1 MVFKMCC
8 VKIFMTL
15 FLTFSTP
22 QVYTPRLTNCLSI
35 KPANLDKV
43 QLDLDEKSH
52 QHVAF
57 WPRGSSARVP
67 VSQLEGFPTEWQREK
82 HFLVQS
88 LGWRSPEILGGVEH
102 PGRPKPCWDA
112 IQ

>member
-1 MVFKMCC
+1 M
-8 VKIFMTL
+8 
-15 FLTFSTP
+15 P

-43 QLDLDEKSH
+43 KLDLDEKSH

-102 PGRPKPCWDA
+102 PGRPKPCWDG

>member
-52 QHVAF
+52 QNVAF
-57 WPRGSSARVP
+57 
-67 VSQLEGFPTEWQREK
+67 L
-82 HFLVQS
+82 QS
-88 LGWRSPEILGGVEH
+88 LACSGAGPPFQDPEV
-102 PGRPKPCWDA
+102 KYF
-112 IQ
+112 